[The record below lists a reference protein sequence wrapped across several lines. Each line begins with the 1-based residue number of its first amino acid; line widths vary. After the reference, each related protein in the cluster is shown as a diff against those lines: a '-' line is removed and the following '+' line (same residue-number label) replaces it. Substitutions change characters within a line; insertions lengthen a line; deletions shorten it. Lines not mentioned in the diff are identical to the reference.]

1 MSALPD
7 RGFKVVTFDEFKA
20 LKVSTLK
27 PRPLVVFVDKRE
39 AFAPSR
45 DLKNRTDDL
54 KSRAKHDRFI
64 DPYRK
69 GDYEREYRG
78 RLVRSG
84 EALKALR
91 EIAAESR
98 KRPVLMVRE
107 GDSPNA
113 EILVK
118 MAKHFMDR
126 AVW

>member
-1 MSALPD
+1 MPTLPD

-45 DLKNRTDDL
+45 GLKEKTEDL
-54 KSRAKHDRFI
+54 KSRARSDRFI

-69 GDYEREYRG
+69 GGYERDYRG
-78 RLVRSG
+78 AFVRNG
-84 EALKALR
+84 RALSELR
-91 EIAAESR
+91 GIAAKSR
-98 KRPVLMVRE
+98 RRLVLMVRD

-118 MAKHFMDR
+118 LANHFLNG